1 MKQYVRVAVL
11 SACLLGL
18 AVAAQAQAQSPEGG
32 KPARIAVINVDRI
45 RKESVAMK
53 DIGAQI
59 QAYRNQFRDEI
70 QREEEAL
77 RSASQ
82 ELARQRA
89 ILSSEVFA
97 DERRKFQKD
106 VGETQREVQKRK
118 LQIDR
123 VTRDA
128 RLVVQNAL
136 NEVVLEL
143 AKENGLTLILRTNE
157 TVLFAP
163 NLEITEAALKLLN
176 ARIKTVK
183 VSEPGV
189 VAK

>member
-1 MKQYVRVAVL
+1 M
-11 SACLLGL
+11 
-18 AVAAQAQAQSPEGG
+18 
-32 KPARIAVINVDRI
+32 
-45 RKESVAMK
+45 
-53 DIGAQI
+53 
-59 QAYRNQFRDEI
+59 
-70 QREEEAL
+70 
-77 RSASQ
+77 
-82 ELARQRA
+82 
-89 ILSSEVFA
+89 FA

-176 ARIKTVK
+176 ARIKIVK